1 MTGDEGARRLIA
13 GLSERGLTAATCE
26 SLTAGLVSAT
36 ITTVPGASAV
46 FRGGLVTY
54 ASDLKTKLAGVDA
67 GWIAENGVINSIT
80 AAQMAM
86 GCRKACRADIGL
98 SCTGVAGPDPQD
110 GEGAGTVFIGAVY
123 EGAPIVKH
131 LQLEGP
137 REEIRRATVQAL
149 LDLGC
154 EVLSGSQN

>member
-13 GLSERGLTAATCE
+13 ELSERGLTAATCE
-26 SLTAGLVSAT
+26 SLTAGLVSAI

-80 AAQMAM
+80 AAQWRWDVGKPA
-86 GCRKACRADIGL
+86 GL
-98 SCTGVAGPDPQD
+98 TSVCPAPGLPGQIPRTVKGPEQSSSVRCT
-110 GEGAGTVFIGAVY
+110 
-123 EGAPIVKH
+123 
-131 LQLEGP
+131 
-137 REEIRRATVQAL
+137 RELR
-149 LDLGC
+149 
-154 EVLSGSQN
+154 S

>member
-1 MTGDEGARRLIA
+1 MIGDEGARRLIA

-26 SLTAGLVSAT
+26 SLTAGLVAAT

-54 ASDLKTKLAGVDA
+54 ASDLKTTLAGVDA

-98 SCTGVAGPDPQD
+98 SCTGVAGPDPQN
-110 GEGAGTVFIGAVY
+110 GEEPGTVFIGAVY
-123 EGAPIVKH
+123 QGAPVVKR
-131 LQLEGP
+131 LQLRGA
-137 REEIRRATVQAL
+137 REDIRRLTVEAL
-149 LDLGC
+149 LGLGC
-154 EVLSGSQN
+154 EVVSRSPS

>member
-13 GLSERGLTAATCE
+13 ELSERDLTAATCE
-26 SLTAGLVSAT
+26 SLTAGLVAAT
-36 ITTVPGASAV
+36 MTTVPGASAV

-67 GWIAENGVINSIT
+67 GWLAENGAINAIT

-86 GCRKACRADIGL
+86 GCRKACRADIGM

-110 GEGAGTVFIGAVY
+110 GEKVGTVFIAVAY
-123 EGAPIVKH
+123 QDAPVVKR
-131 LQLEGP
+131 LDLEGS
-137 REEIRRATVQAL
+137 REEIRHATVTAL
-149 LDLGC
+149 LDLGR
-154 EVLSGSQN
+154 EVLRGSQS